1 MSNEFEEFFK
11 FCGAGEYMNFICV
24 RAIITSLFVTYRLY
38 RVSGHNGQVF
48 DGNFVRLRE
57 RCVKTEVM

>member
-1 MSNEFEEFFK
+1 MGITKNKTKTNWKSSLYKKRNFSKVCLSQTTFE
-11 FCGAGEYMNFICV
+11 MN
-24 RAIITSLFVTYRLY
+24 